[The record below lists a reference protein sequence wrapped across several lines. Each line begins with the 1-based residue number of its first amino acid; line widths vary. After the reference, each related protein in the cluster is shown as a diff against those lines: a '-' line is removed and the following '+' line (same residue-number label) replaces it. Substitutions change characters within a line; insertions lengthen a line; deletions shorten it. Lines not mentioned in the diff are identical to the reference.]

1 MSIEPNKPEPKD
13 MPVNIRMLVA
23 FALTG
28 LVIFGTPYFYK
39 LIGVKEPETTEQQ
52 ATAPATPQP
61 TTYTPATAAAPA
73 PVQPVRKPAATP
85 AGSAATPAT
94 VAGSEETI
102 TLDTDLYHIIF
113 SNRGASVKSW
123 RSEEHTSQLQ

>member
-13 MPVNIRMLVA
+13 MPVNIRMVIA

-39 LIGVKEPETTEQQ
+39 LIGVKMPEKTEQ
-52 ATAPATPQP
+52 AAPATPHP
-61 TTYTPATAAAPA
+61 TTSTPATVAAPEPAQPA
-73 PVQPVRKPAATP
+73 PQPATKKAGAVATP
-85 AGSAATPAT
+85 ST

-102 TLDTDLYHIIF
+102 TLETDLY
-113 SNRGASVKSW
+113 
-123 RSEEHTSQLQ
+123 